1 MKYKLLVLLLIF
13 TSCAPSLSTKNNIPY
28 NSKGFAY
35 IYNES
40 DYISKII
47 KIKMN
52 TNQMQIAHNRLR
64 PGTLIKVI
72 NPKTNDS
79 IILKNYKKTTYP
91 SFYKILITDAVAN
104 KINIRNELP
113 FVEVLEI
120 KKNKSFVAEKTKI
133 YVEEKKI
140 YSNAPVELVKIDNI
154 SKNKSNKLKKKDRLF
169 IVIADFYSSNSAIS
183 LKKRI
188 TNDLTNFNNNKLFI
202 KRTKTNK
209 ITLLSGPYNSINSMK
224 NDYIALKDFGFEELE
239 IDINE

>member
-52 TNQMQIAHNRLR
+52 TNKMQIAHNRLR

-104 KINIRNELP
+104 KIE
-113 FVEVLEI
+113 
-120 KKNKSFVAEKTKI
+120 A
-133 YVEEKKI
+133 
-140 YSNAPVELVKIDNI
+140 LVC
-154 SKNKSNKLKKKDRLF
+154 SKLKVRML
-169 IVIADFYSSNSAIS
+169 N
-183 LKKRI
+183 
-188 TNDLTNFNNNKLFI
+188 
-202 KRTKTNK
+202 
-209 ITLLSGPYNSINSMK
+209 
-224 NDYIALKDFGFEELE
+224 EELSFK
-239 IDINE
+239 